1 MIDYLSAIQ
10 ELESIREEKNKLKER
25 ELRLN
30 KPKLDDFTLIPEL
43 YEKFVAIL
51 NERPCPPRIDSVLQR
66 KKFILIILFLYS
78 PSTLIGERLP
88 YGLRKVI
95 MSVFP
100 NISPNSISIDISNL
114 LFLYKHYKDIN
125 NEVSEMIPRLIE
137 DIHIRE

>member
-1 MIDYLSAIQ
+1 MMDYLSAIQ
-10 ELESIREEKNKLKER
+10 ELERIREEKNKLKER

-30 KPKLDDFTLIPEL
+30 KPKLDDFTLIPKL
-43 YEKFVAIL
+43 YRKFVEIL

-125 NEVSEMIPRLIE
+125 KEVSEMIPRLIE